1 MKNLSRPF
9 VSFALVA
16 SLLLS
21 SVSVMAQGDMS
32 DWSKV
37 TALAGGSNLSVK
49 LKNGKTHKGTLSS
62 ASDSTLSLTTKNGPV
77 EIKREEVRTVHE
89 VIKKG
94 SGGKGALIGTGVG
107 AGAGLALGA
116 IGDAQNAGDG
126 FGGEKLDNAF
136 VAGLTIVG
144 AGAGALVGYFIG
156 RRGSKRVLVY
166 EAK

>member
-9 VSFALVA
+9 VTIVLIAT
-16 SLLLS
+16 LLLS
-21 SVSVMAQGDMS
+21 GVSVMAQGGTN

-37 TALAGGSNLSVK
+37 AALAGGSNLSVK
-49 LKNGKTHKGTLSS
+49 LKNEKTHKGTLNSV
-62 ASDSTLSLTTKNGPV
+62 SDSTLSLNAKNGSV
-77 EIKREEVRTVHE
+77 EIKREDVRTIHE

-107 AGAGLALGA
+107 AGAGAALGA
-116 IGDAQNAGDG
+116 IGDAQNQDG

-144 AGAGALVGYFIG
+144 AGAGALVGYFVG
-156 RRGSKRVLVY
+156 RRKSKRVLIY
-166 EAK
+166 EAN

>member
-1 MKNLSRPF
+1 MKNVPRPF
-9 VSFALVA
+9 VIVVLVA

-21 SVSVMAQGDMS
+21 SAGAMAQAEMN

-37 TALAGGSNLSVK
+37 TALANGSNLSVK
-49 LKNGKTHKGTLSS
+49 LKNGKTVKGTLSS
-62 ASDSTLSLTTKNGPV
+62 VSDSTLSLTVNNAPV

-94 SGGKGALIGTGVG
+94 SGGKGALIGTAVG
-107 AGAGLALGA
+107 AGAGAALGA
-116 IGDAQNAGDG
+116 VGDAQNQDG

-136 VAGLTIVG
+136 VAGLTVLG
-144 AGAGALVGYFIG
+144 AGAGALAGYFIG